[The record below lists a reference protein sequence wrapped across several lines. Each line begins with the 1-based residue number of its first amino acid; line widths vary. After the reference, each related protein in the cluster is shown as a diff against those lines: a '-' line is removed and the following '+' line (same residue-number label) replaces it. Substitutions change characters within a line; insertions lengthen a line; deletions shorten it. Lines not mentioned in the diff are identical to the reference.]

1 MSDSSRFHRDDVQQ
15 NLMAVMAA
23 MDPEHWIEHGGLC
36 YSDTERAN
44 WADEFLGF
52 NQNEEPHGY
61 ADPRT

>member
-1 MSDSSRFHRDDVQQ
+1 
-15 NLMAVMAA
+15 MAVMAA